1 MAAFLTVFLSVF
13 IAELGDKT
21 QLATALFAAEGDRP
35 KWLVFLASSAAL
47 VASAGL
53 ATIVG
58 SVAREFIEGPVL
70 KIVAGAGFVVIG
82 AFILWSALKPAGA

>member
-1 MAAFLTVFLSVF
+1 MTAFLTIFFSVF

-53 ATIVG
+53 ATLVG
-58 SVAREFIEGPVL
+58 SFARDLLAGPWL
-70 KIVAGAGFVVIG
+70 KIVAGAGFILIG
-82 AFILWSALKPAGA
+82 AFILWGALRSGGA